1 VRNATGAIN
10 RGNSHA
16 LADAEHFVF
25 LNLLHVGTHAAVV
38 FTHGD
43 LHALG
48 AGQAFFGSRAQQP
61 AGHCADDRC
70 DDTAPAA
77 ADGTAANTADHC
89 TRSAADRGL
98 GTFDFHRP
106 QGFDGA
112 HANRLHATRFV
123 TGIGVT
129 GQARLAA
136 SEQHRHGGKGSN
148 QQNRLTHSINS
159 KGQVTIKLR
168 S

>member
-1 VRNATGAIN
+1 MPETGAKKTRPVTLVGVFSYPYYRLVRNATGAIN
-10 RGNSHA
+10 RGNTHA

-70 DDTAPAA
+70 DDTASAA
-77 ADGTAANTADHC
+77 ADGTAANSADHC

-106 QGFDGA
+106 QGF
-112 HANRLHATRFV
+112 V
-123 TGIGVT
+123 
-129 GQARLAA
+129 
-136 SEQHRHGGKGSN
+136 
-148 QQNRLTHSINS
+148 
-159 KGQVTIKLR
+159 R